1 MAEKPTTKEEPQKT
15 PVPAAAPTPEGKKP
29 KKKKLR
35 PTNCAQ
41 SNKRIRRK
49 DWYYRDGKY
58 FANKQC
64 FKAYVVQQQAQADKK
79 AEEAAAAQA
88 AAPRP
93 TEGGQAAEETKA
105 G

>member
-1 MAEKPTTKEEPQKT
+1 MAEEIKPKT
-15 PVPAAAPTPEGKKP
+15 DAAQSAAGTAEKT
-29 KKKKLR
+29 KKKKSQ

-49 DWYYRDGKY
+49 DWYYRNGKY

-64 FKAYVVQQQAQADKK
+64 FKLYAQQEAEKVKK
-79 AEEAAAAQA
+79 AAAA
-88 AAPRP
+88 AAPP
-93 TEGGQAAEETKA
+93 A

>member
-1 MAEKPTTKEEPQKT
+1 MAEEQKEAPK
-15 PVPAAAPTPEGKKP
+15 PAAVAPEAAGTKV

-64 FKAYVVQQQAQADKK
+64 YHLFVTQAQEK
-79 AEEAAAAQA
+79 
-88 AAPRP
+88 AAPKP
-93 TEGGQAAEETKA
+93 AAE
-105 G
+105 

>member
-1 MAEKPTTKEEPQKT
+1 MAEETKT
-15 PVPAAAPTPEGKKP
+15 PASTGGEV
-29 KKKKLR
+29 KKKKTK

-64 FKAYVVQQQAQADKK
+64 FKLHAEAEAEKAQK
-79 AEEAAAAQA
+79 AAQA
-88 AAPRP
+88 APPAATAAPSTGENP
-93 TEGGQAAEETKA
+93 
-105 G
+105 

>member
-1 MAEKPTTKEEPQKT
+1 MADEVKKQEAATATQEKL
-15 PVPAAAPTPEGKKP
+15 

-58 FANKQC
+58 FANKQ
-64 FKAYVVQQQAQADKK
+64 AYKLF
-79 AEEAAAAQA
+79 
-88 AAPRP
+88 
-93 TEGGQAAEETKA
+93 TAAEAEKA
-105 G
+105 QKAKEAEASAVKATE

>member
-1 MAEKPTTKEEPQKT
+1 MAEEAKDKKAE
-15 PVPAAAPTPEGKKP
+15 AAAVATEKKP
-29 KKKKLR
+29 RKKSLR

-64 FKAYVVQQQAQADKK
+64 YKLYVTQEAEKK
-79 AEEAAAAQA
+79 AKEAEAAKAKAAEA
-88 AAPRP
+88 EKAAP
-93 TEGGQAAEETKA
+93 AEQNPA
-105 G
+105 